1 MMDDERVERALRAGP
16 PDEPD
21 FQPSGRWLQTA
32 DQDIERVRTSTR
44 RLRFEPAGLVAVVAV
59 AAAVFLIVILGGPL
73 LELRERG
80 AGGLVSE
87 VERRGAVRVAVDG
100 GPPQVFTTTG
110 GYDGFDV
117 DIARAVADRL
127 GVRLEIVVVP
137 RAEILAA
144 DTRARWDVAISSVPA
159 SANLDAAA
167 RTTQPYAVVS
177 GAVAVQLEGEATD
190 LPDLEG
196 GTLCVVAGSSAESWA
211 TEELGPDG
219 VLEMRPVPQTANVL
233 VHSTS
238 EQCIAALRDG
248 EARGMVTDR
257 RSDLAGV
264 SGVRLLGS
272 PPFIVPLVAVV
283 DGRVDGYATL
293 VARLNGL
300 FAEMA
305 ADGTIRDLSQR
316 RFAGDDVTP

>member
-1 MMDDERVERALRAGP
+1 MDDERVERALRAGP

-32 DQDIERVRTSTR
+32 DQNIQRVRTSTR
-44 RLRFEPAGLVAVVAV
+44 RLRFEPAGLVAVVAA
-59 AAAVFLIVILGGPL
+59 AAAVFLIVSLGGPL

-80 AGGLVSE
+80 VGGLVSE
-87 VERRGAVRVAVDG
+87 VERRGALRVAVDG
-100 GPPQVFTTTG
+100 GPPQVFTSAG
-110 GYDGFDV
+110 GYDGFDI
-117 DIARAVADRL
+117 DIARAVADRMD
-127 GVRLEIVVVP
+127 VRLDIVVVP

-144 DTRARWDVAISSVPA
+144 DARAQWDVAISSVPA

-167 RTTQPYAVVS
+167 RTTQPYAVVP
-177 GAVAVQLEGEATD
+177 GAVAVRVEDAATD
-190 LPDLEG
+190 LPDLEDE
-196 GTLCVVAGSSAESWA
+196 TLCVVAGSSGERWA
-211 TEELGPDG
+211 AQELGADG
-219 VLEMRPVPQTANVL
+219 VLEMRPVPHKTDVL

-264 SGVRLLGS
+264 SGVRLLQT
-272 PPFIVPLVAVV
+272 PPFIVPLVAVI
-283 DGRVDGYATL
+283 DGRVDGSATL

-300 FAEMA
+300 FADMA